1 MGSLVCEAKGNMLID
16 NDMSEQI
23 KIQLPDGSVREVAQG
38 TTPFDVAMSISPRL
52 AAAVVVARIRPLTTP
67 VVAGETAVEEA
78 DEAQTEAGMYGSASE
93 LGERLVDLA
102 APLNE
107 DVALELLKE
116 SDEAALKVVRHSAA
130 HVMATA
136 ILELFPETKLG
147 HGPATDNGFFYD
159 VYRETPFTEDDLAA
173 IEKRMAEVVARDET
187 FVREQESREMG
198 LKDYAEH
205 GDFMKVHFIERF
217 TKPGDEISL
226 YRNGKFVDF
235 CRGPHVPSTG
245 RVKAFKVTSVA
256 GAYWLGDEKNQQ
268 LQRIYGTAFFNA
280 KDMDAHFKR
289 LEEIKARDHRVLGK
303 QLDLFSIQE
312 VAGAGLIFWH
322 PKGGL
327 IRKTMEDWMRDE
339 CIRRGY
345 EMVFT
350 PHIMRRELWK
360 VSGHEGF
367 YSQNMYPPMELD
379 DAEYRLKP
387 MNCPGHILIYKNS
400 PKSYRDLPQRY
411 AELGNVYRYE
421 RSGTMHGLLRVR
433 GFTQDD
439 AHIFCTPEQIESEIA
454 ACVEFADEVLK
465 AFGFAEFKVELSTW
479 DPKDQKSYV
488 GSPEHWETAVGSL
501 KKVLDAKAIPYR
513 EIPGEAAFYGP
524 KIDIKLVDV
533 LGRLWQLS
541 TVQFDFNLPQRFEL
555 EYTGEDGE
563 KHRPVMVHRALFGS
577 VERFFGVLIEHYAG
591 AFPLW
596 LAPVQVGLVPISEK
610 HVEYARAV
618 KAKLEVAGLR
628 VELDARNEKM
638 NAKIREFTLQKVPF
652 VLVMGDK
659 EAEQREVNVRVRGGG
674 VQGTFP
680 LSEFI
685 ANATT
690 LITRKELNLSDTPK
704 WHDAVLKAV
713 QSFPTDQFDL
723 NDLYDLRDEFASI
736 FPNNRHVNEKLR
748 QQLQTLR
755 DEGIIQ
761 FLDNEGN
768 YKRIK

>member
-1 MGSLVCEAKGNMLID
+1 MIR
-16 NDMSEQI
+16 
-23 KIQLPDGSVREVAQG
+23 IQLPDGSVREVSRG
-38 TTPFDVAMSISPRL
+38 TTAYDVAMSISPRL
-52 AAAVVVARIRPLTTP
+52 AAAVVVARIRPLTP
-67 VVAGETAVEEA
+67 VTTGTTAAEETSEA
-78 DEAQTEAGMYGSASE
+78 AMYSGAES
-93 LGERLVDLA
+93 GERLVDLA
-102 APLNE
+102 APLTE

-147 HGPATDNGFFYD
+147 HGPATDSGFFYD
-159 VYRETPFTEDDLAA
+159 VYRETPFSDENLAA
-173 IEKRMAEVVARDET
+173 IEARMAEVVARDEKFT
-187 FVREQESREMG
+187 REEESREMG
-198 LKDYAEH
+198 LKDYAEQ
-205 GDFMKVHFIERF
+205 GEFMKVHFIEKF
-217 TKPGDEISL
+217 TMPGDEISL

-268 LQRIYGTAFFNA
+268 LQRIYGTAFFNT
-280 KDMDAHFKR
+280 KDLDAHFKR

-312 VAGAGLIFWH
+312 VAGSGLIFWH

-345 EMVFT
+345 EMVYT

-360 VSGHEGF
+360 ISGHEGF

-400 PKSYRDLPQRY
+400 PRSYRDLPIRY

-439 AHIFCTPEQIESEIA
+439 AHIFCTPEQIVGEID
-454 ACVEFADEVLK
+454 ACLDFAEAVLK
-465 AFGFAEFKVELSTW
+465 TFGFEEYRVELSLR
-479 DPKDQKSYV
+479 DPQKAGEFVGNAADWEKAESVLKDVLTRRGVLFKS
-488 GSPEHWETAVGSL
+488 
-501 KKVLDAKAIPYR
+501 
-513 EIPGEAAFYGP
+513 IPGEGAFYGP

-541 TVQFDFNLPQRFEL
+541 TVQFDFNLPARFEL
-555 EYTGEDGE
+555 EYKGEDGE
-563 KHRPVMVHRALFGS
+563 LHQPVMVNRALFGS

-596 LAPVQVGLVPISEK
+596 LAPVQIGIVPISEK
-610 HVEYARAV
+610 HVEYAATV
-618 KAKLEVAGLR
+618 KVKLEAAGLR
-628 VELDARNEKM
+628 VELDERNEKM

-659 EAEQREVNVRVRGGG
+659 EAAAEAVSVRTRGKG
-674 VQGTFP
+674 
-680 LSEFI
+680 
-685 ANATT
+685 
-690 LITRKELNLSDTPK
+690 
-704 WHDAVLKAV
+704 
-713 QSFPTDQFDL
+713 
-723 NDLYDLRDEFASI
+723 
-736 FPNNRHVNEKLR
+736 
-748 QQLQTLR
+748 
-755 DEGIIQ
+755 DEGSVSLADFIERAKA
-761 FLDNEGN
+761 LVAS
-768 YKRIK
+768 KTVAL

>member
-1 MGSLVCEAKGNMLID
+1 
-16 NDMSEQI
+16 MSEQMI
-23 KIQLPDGSVREVAQG
+23 KVQLPDGSVREVARG
-38 TTPFDVAMSISPRL
+38 TTPFDIAMNISPRL
-52 AAAVVVARIRPLTTP
+52 AAAVVVARIRPLTGATG
-67 VVAGETAVEEA
+67 AESRDEEGS
-78 DEAQTEAGMYGSASE
+78 EASMYGAAAG
-93 LGERLVDLA
+93 GERLVDLA
-102 APLNE
+102 APLTE

-116 SDEAALKVVRHSAA
+116 NDEAALKVVRHSAA

-147 HGPATDNGFFYD
+147 HGPATDAGFFYD

-173 IEKRMAEVVARDET
+173 IEKRMGEVVARDEK
-187 FVREQESREMG
+187 FVREEEPREKG
-198 LKDYAEH
+198 LTDYSAQGE
-205 GDFMKVHFIERF
+205 FMKVHFIEKF

-226 YRNGKFVDF
+226 YRNGEFTDF

-245 RVKAFKVTSVA
+245 RVKAFKVMSIA

-280 KDMDAHFKR
+280 KDLDAHFKR

-312 VAGAGLIFWH
+312 VAGSGLIFWH

-345 EMVFT
+345 EMVYT
-350 PHIMRRELWK
+350 PHIMRRDLWK
-360 VSGHEGF
+360 ISGHEGF

-400 PKSYRDLPQRY
+400 PKSYRDLPVRY

-439 AHIFCTPEQIESEIA
+439 AHIFCTPEQIVDEIED
-454 ACVEFADEVLK
+454 CLDFAEAVLK
-465 AFGFAEFKVELSTW
+465 TFGFAEYRVELSMH
-479 DPKDQKSYV
+479 DPNKAGDYV
-488 GSPEHWETAVGSL
+488 GKASDWDNAEAAL
-501 KKVLDAKAIPYR
+501 KGVLTKRGVPFKS
-513 EIPGEAAFYGP
+513 IPGEGAFYGP

-555 EYTGEDGE
+555 EYKGEDGE
-563 KHRPVMVHRALFGS
+563 LHRPVMVHRALFGS

-591 AFPLW
+591 AFPMW

-610 HVEYARAV
+610 HLEYANAV
-618 KAKLEVAGLR
+618 KAKLEAAGLR

-638 NAKIREFTLQKVPF
+638 NAKIREFTLQKIPF

-659 EAEQREVNVRVRGGG
+659 EAASEAVSVRTRGKGDEG
-674 VQGTFP
+674 SVG
-680 LSEFI
+680 LVEFI
-685 ANATT
+685 ERAKR
-690 LITRKELNLSDTPK
+690 LVEGKGVNL
-704 WHDAVLKAV
+704 
-713 QSFPTDQFDL
+713 
-723 NDLYDLRDEFASI
+723 
-736 FPNNRHVNEKLR
+736 
-748 QQLQTLR
+748 
-755 DEGIIQ
+755 
-761 FLDNEGN
+761 
-768 YKRIK
+768 

>member
-1 MGSLVCEAKGNMLID
+1 
-16 NDMSEQI
+16 
-23 KIQLPDGSVREVAQG
+23 
-38 TTPFDVAMSISPRL
+38 
-52 AAAVVVARIRPLTTP
+52 
-67 VVAGETAVEEA
+67 
-78 DEAQTEAGMYGSASE
+78 
-93 LGERLVDLA
+93 
-102 APLNE
+102 
-107 DVALELLKE
+107 
-116 SDEAALKVVRHSAA
+116 
-130 HVMATA
+130 
-136 ILELFPETKLG
+136 
-147 HGPATDNGFFYD
+147 
-159 VYRETPFTEDDLAA
+159 
-173 IEKRMAEVVARDET
+173 
-187 FVREQESREMG
+187 
-198 LKDYAEH
+198 
-205 GDFMKVHFIERF
+205 
-217 TKPGDEISL
+217 
-226 YRNGKFVDF
+226 
-235 CRGPHVPSTG
+235 VPSTG

-327 IRKTMEDWMRDE
+327 IRKVMEDWMRDE

-345 EMVFT
+345 NMVFT

-360 VSGHEGF
+360 ISGHEGF

-400 PKSYRDLPQRY
+400 PKSYRDLPIRY

-439 AHIFCTPEQIESEIA
+439 AHIFCTPEQIVSEIE
-454 ACVEFADEVLK
+454 ACLDFAEAVLK
-465 AFGFAEFKVELSTW
+465 TFGFHEYRVELSMH
-479 DPKDQKSYV
+479 DPNKAGDFVGKEDDWNNAEAALKDVLTNRGVPFKS
-488 GSPEHWETAVGSL
+488 
-501 KKVLDAKAIPYR
+501 
-513 EIPGEAAFYGP
+513 IPGEGAFYGP

-541 TVQFDFNLPQRFEL
+541 TVQFDFNLPMRFEL

-591 AFPLW
+591 AFPMW
-596 LAPVQVGLVPISEK
+596 LAPVQIGLVPISEK
-610 HVEYARAV
+610 HLEYAGAV
-618 KAKLEVAGLR
+618 KAKLEAAGLR

-659 EAEQREVNVRVRGGG
+659 EAASEAVSVRTRGKG
-674 VQGTFP
+674 
-680 LSEFI
+680 
-685 ANATT
+685 
-690 LITRKELNLSDTPK
+690 
-704 WHDAVLKAV
+704 
-713 QSFPTDQFDL
+713 
-723 NDLYDLRDEFASI
+723 
-736 FPNNRHVNEKLR
+736 
-748 QQLQTLR
+748 
-755 DEGIIQ
+755 DEGSVSLADFIERAKGLVAQ
-761 FLDNEGN
+761 MNPVL
-768 YKRIK
+768 

>member
-1 MGSLVCEAKGNMLID
+1 
-16 NDMSEQI
+16 MSEQTI
-23 KIQLPDGSVREVAQG
+23 RIQLPDGSVREVPRG
-38 TTPFDVAMSISPRL
+38 TTAHDVATSISPRL
-52 AAAVVVARIRPLTTP
+52 AAAAVVARVRPLTQ
-67 VVAGETAVEEA
+67 VAAGTTVAEEA
-78 DEAQTEAGMYGSASE
+78 SEAAMYGAE
-93 LGERLVDLA
+93 TTGQRLVDLA

-107 DVALELLKE
+107 DLALELLKE
-116 SDEAALKVVRHSAA
+116 NDEAALKVVRHSAA

-136 ILELFPETKLG
+136 LLELFPETKLG
-147 HGPATDNGFFYD
+147 HGPATDSGFFYD
-159 VYRETPFTEDDLAA
+159 VYRETPFSEADLAA
-173 IEKRMAEVVARDET
+173 IEARMAEVVARDDK
-187 FVREQESREMG
+187 FVREVESREMG
-198 LKDYAEH
+198 LKDYSEH
-205 GDFMKVHFIERF
+205 GEFMKVHFIEKF
-217 TKPGDEISL
+217 TEPGDEISL
-226 YRNGKFVDF
+226 YRNGQFVDF

-245 RVKAFKVTSVA
+245 RVKAFKVMSVA

-268 LQRIYGTAFFNA
+268 LQRIYGTAFFNP
-280 KDMDAHFKR
+280 KDLDAHFKR

-312 VAGAGLIFWH
+312 VAGSGLIFWH

-327 IRKTMEDWMRDE
+327 IRKTMEDWMREE

-345 EMVFT
+345 NMVFT

-360 VSGHEGF
+360 ISGHEGF

-387 MNCPGHILIYKNS
+387 MNCPGHILIYKS
-400 PKSYRDLPQRY
+400 APRSYRDLPLRY

-439 AHIFCTPEQIESEIA
+439 AHIFCMPSQIEGEVA
-454 ACVEFADEVLK
+454 ACVEFAETVLK
-465 AFGFAEFKVELSTW
+465 TFGFAEFKIELSTW
-479 DPKDQKSYV
+479 DPKDRKSYV
-488 GSPEHWETAVGSL
+488 GSDENWEMAAGSL
-501 KKVLDAKAIPYR
+501 KRVLEAKGIPYK

-541 TVQFDFNLPQRFEL
+541 TVQFDFNMNSRFEL

-577 VERFFGVLIEHYAG
+577 IERFFGVLIEHYAG

-610 HVEYARAV
+610 HLEYAGAV
-618 KAKLEVAGLR
+618 KARLEAAGLR
-628 VELDARNEKM
+628 VELAARNEKM

-659 EAEQREVNVRVRGGG
+659 EAASEAVSVRTRGKGDEG
-674 VQGTFP
+674 SVA
-680 LSEFI
+680 LVDFI
-685 ANATT
+685 ARA
-690 LITRKELNLSDTPK
+690 RNLVEQKSPG
-704 WHDAVLKAV
+704 L
-713 QSFPTDQFDL
+713 
-723 NDLYDLRDEFASI
+723 
-736 FPNNRHVNEKLR
+736 
-748 QQLQTLR
+748 
-755 DEGIIQ
+755 
-761 FLDNEGN
+761 
-768 YKRIK
+768 

>member
-1 MGSLVCEAKGNMLID
+1 
-16 NDMSEQI
+16 MSEQMI
-23 KIQLPDGSVREVAQG
+23 RIQLPDGSVREVPRG
-38 TTPFDVAMSISPRL
+38 TTAHDVAMSISPRL
-52 AAAVVVARIRPLTTP
+52 AAAVVVARVKPLTSVADGA
-67 VVAGETAVEEA
+67 VVAEEA
-78 DEAQTEAGMYGSASE
+78 SEAAMYGAETS
-93 LGERLVDLA
+93 GERLVDLA

-147 HGPATDNGFFYD
+147 HGPATDSGFFYD
-159 VYRETPFTEDDLAA
+159 VYRETSFSEEDLAA
-173 IEKRMAEVVARDET
+173 IEARMAEVVARDEK
-187 FVREQESREMG
+187 FVREVESREMG
-198 LKDYAEH
+198 LKDYAEN
-205 GDFMKVHFIERF
+205 GDFMKVHFIEKF
-217 TKPGDEISL
+217 TQPGDEISL
-226 YRNGKFVDF
+226 YRNGGFVDF

-245 RVKAFKVTSVA
+245 RVKAFKVMSVA

-280 KDMDAHFKR
+280 KDLDAHFKR

-327 IRKTMEDWMRDE
+327 IRKTMEDWMREE
-339 CIRRGY
+339 CIRSGY
-345 EMVFT
+345 DMVFT

-360 VSGHEGF
+360 ISGHEGF

-400 PKSYRDLPQRY
+400 PKSYRDLPVRY

-439 AHIFCTPEQIESEIA
+439 AHIFCTPEQIVSEIEG
-454 ACVEFADEVLK
+454 CLDFAEAVLK
-465 AFGFAEFKVELSTW
+465 TFGFSEYRVELSLRDARKAGEFVGNAADW
-479 DPKDQKSYV
+479 ESAESVLKDVLTKRGVNFKS
-488 GSPEHWETAVGSL
+488 
-501 KKVLDAKAIPYR
+501 
-513 EIPGEAAFYGP
+513 IPGEGAFYGP

-541 TVQFDFNLPQRFEL
+541 TVQFDFNLPKRFEL

-563 KHRPVMVHRALFGS
+563 KHQPVMVHRALFGS

-610 HVEYARAV
+610 HIEYAQSV
-618 KAKLEVAGLR
+618 KVKLEAAGLR

-659 EAEQREVNVRVRGGG
+659 EAASEAVSVRTRGKGDEG
-674 VQGTFP
+674 SVG
-680 LSEFI
+680 LADFI
-685 ANATT
+685 ARATG
-690 LITRKELNLSDTPK
+690 LVAQKSPEL
-704 WHDAVLKAV
+704 
-713 QSFPTDQFDL
+713 
-723 NDLYDLRDEFASI
+723 
-736 FPNNRHVNEKLR
+736 
-748 QQLQTLR
+748 
-755 DEGIIQ
+755 
-761 FLDNEGN
+761 
-768 YKRIK
+768 

>member
-1 MGSLVCEAKGNMLID
+1 MIR
-16 NDMSEQI
+16 
-23 KIQLPDGSVREVAQG
+23 IQLPDGSVREVSRG
-38 TTPFDVAMSISPRL
+38 TTAYDVAMSISPRL
-52 AAAVVVARIRPLTTP
+52 AAAVVVARIRPLTP
-67 VVAGETAVEEA
+67 VTTGAAVEDETSEA
-78 DEAQTEAGMYGSASE
+78 AMYGAAES
-93 LGERLVDLA
+93 GERLVDLA
-102 APLNE
+102 VPLME

-147 HGPATDNGFFYD
+147 HGPATDSGFFYD
-159 VYRETPFTEDDLAA
+159 VYRETPFSDEDLAA
-173 IEKRMAEVVARDET
+173 IETRMAEVVARDEK
-187 FVREQESREMG
+187 FLREEESREMG
-198 LKDYAEH
+198 LKDYAEQ
-205 GDFMKVHFIERF
+205 GEFMKVHFIEKF
-217 TKPGDEISL
+217 TQPGDEISL

-268 LQRIYGTAFFNA
+268 LQRIYGTAFFNT
-280 KDMDAHFKR
+280 KDLDAHFKR

-312 VAGAGLIFWH
+312 VAGSGLIFWH
-322 PKGGL
+322 AKGGL
-327 IRKTMEDWMRDE
+327 IRKTMEDWMREE

-345 EMVFT
+345 DMVYT

-360 VSGHEGF
+360 ISGHEGF

-400 PKSYRDLPQRY
+400 PKSYRDLPVRY

-439 AHIFCTPEQIESEIA
+439 AHIFCMPEQVVSEIEG
-454 ACVEFADEVLK
+454 CLDFAEAVLK
-465 AFGFAEFKVELSTW
+465 TFGFNEYRVELSLH
-479 DPKDQKSYV
+479 DPKKSGEFV
-488 GSPEHWETAVGSL
+488 GNPGDWEKAESAL
-501 KKVLDAKAIPYR
+501 KNVLTKRSVAFKAIP
-513 EIPGEAAFYGP
+513 GEGAFYGP

-541 TVQFDFNLPQRFEL
+541 TVQFDFNLPARFQL
-555 EYTGEDGE
+555 EYKGEDGE
-563 KHRPVMVHRALFGS
+563 LHQPVMVHRALFGS

-596 LAPVQVGLVPISEK
+596 LAPVQIGIVPISEK
-610 HVEYARAV
+610 HVDYAAAV
-618 KAKLEVAGLR
+618 KAKLEAAGLR
-628 VELDARNEKM
+628 VELDQRNEKM

-659 EAEQREVNVRVRGGG
+659 EAATEAVSVRTRGKG
-674 VQGTFP
+674 
-680 LSEFI
+680 
-685 ANATT
+685 
-690 LITRKELNLSDTPK
+690 
-704 WHDAVLKAV
+704 
-713 QSFPTDQFDL
+713 
-723 NDLYDLRDEFASI
+723 
-736 FPNNRHVNEKLR
+736 
-748 QQLQTLR
+748 
-755 DEGIIQ
+755 DEGSVALADFIERAKA
-761 FLDNEGN
+761 LVAS
-768 YKRIK
+768 KSVAL